1 MNVRFFV
8 LAITA
13 ICAFSM
19 LTGASFARVLD
30 GAKGG
35 YGTSLI
41 VKAKACSRRECRA
54 DCNSLECLD
63 FCSTSQCSGPRKCK
77 RFQQVLSKCVQ
88 GCRSCN
94 KR

>member
-1 MNVRFFV
+1 MNMRFFV

-19 LTGASFARVLD
+19 LTGASSARVLD
-30 GAKGG
+30 GAKGRLRHVADRQG
-35 YGTSLI
+35 QGLF
-41 VKAKACSRRECRA
+41 RRECRA

-77 RFQQVLSKCVQ
+77 RFQQVLSKCLQ